1 MTSTERSAMAA
12 NHRPRQPADCPA
24 NNAGI
29 EKRLF
34 CILARGPFWTAATMY
49 LRAAHAETSIPFLHQ
64 FIRDNPLGILTTA
77 IKSESYPF
85 IQSSHIPFL
94 LDVPDPSSA
103 DGSASSTGVLRGHMA
118 RQNPQ
123 AKALMDAL
131 AQQNQAQAQGQ
142 GQEHEQGQEQERP
155 PETVELTDEVL
166 ILFNGP
172 HHHYVTPKF
181 YRETKPETGKVAP
194 TWNYSA
200 VQAYGKIRLYSDS
213 PSKSATTSG
222 YLQKQVEELSQFAEK
237 GIMGF
242 QKPWT
247 VAEAPDSYVQLLK
260 KNIIGV
266 EVRIERL
273 QGKVKMS
280 QELKEGDREGV
291 IEGFEKLGTDVG
303 DGIARTVRE
312 RS

>member
-1 MTSTERSAMAA
+1 
-12 NHRPRQPADCPA
+12 
-24 NNAGI
+24 
-29 EKRLF
+29 
-34 CILARGPFWTAATMY
+34 MY

-77 IKSESYPF
+77 IKSESHPF

-94 LDVPDPSSA
+94 LDAPDPNTA

-131 AQQNQAQAQGQ
+131 AQQNQAQAQA
-142 GQEHEQGQEQERP
+142 QEQP
-155 PETVELTDEVL
+155 SETVELTDEVL

-181 YRETKPETGKVAP
+181 YTETKPETGKVAP

-213 PSKSATTSG
+213 PAKSATTSG

-260 KNIIGV
+260 KNIIGI